1 MGGAIC
7 RSEAIACPCV
17 SATAHEVRYDG
28 KGNSVGPA
36 GVEGVP
42 ALSLRH
48 GEGSILEKLQGRWR
62 RQADSQAMGEI
73 KGGQILWDEDYM
85 HPPTRVAQLPSGELE
100 MDLVGK
106 LHYGRAEAARSSGP
120 MEKFGFRRLESE
132 TSRTEEMSE
141 GDSPSGGRRLGMGPP
156 FLSGKARASAPPLSR
171 AARAS
176 RDAVGGRTMNTLI
189 SVA

>member
-1 MGGAIC
+1 MGVAIC
-7 RSEAIACPCV
+7 RSGAVACPCV

-36 GVEGVP
+36 YVEGVP

-48 GEGSILEKLQGRWR
+48 GEGSVLEKLQGRWR

-73 KGGQILWDEDYM
+73 KGCQILWDDDYM
-85 HPPTRVAQLPSGELE
+85 HPPSRVAQLPSGELE

-120 MEKFGFRRLESE
+120 MEKFGFRQFELE
-132 TSRTEEMSE
+132 TSRTEEMSA
-141 GDSPSGGRRLGMGPP
+141 GDSPRGGRRLVNGPSILP
-156 FLSGKARASAPPLSR
+156 AKPVLRRLRRLSH
-171 AARAS
+171 AAR
-176 RDAVGGRTMNTLI
+176 
-189 SVA
+189 